1 MVVPRQ
7 DVAHALESAEA
18 RVDKEVDKETASR
31 EAFRDGELGL
41 DRYGLR
47 TKIAELGVRYVTA
60 EDYGL

>member
-18 RVDKEVDKETASR
+18 RVDKETASR